1 MPVNSIIQR
10 TLEKWGESL
19 VKRVAL
25 GGGCTGTG
33 RKTNQS
39 GILKYLENFNMFIRK
54 FVSVVLDL
62 YVCNFRCLKVYYI
75 LLRKRI
81 SLFHCILLDTYDEYF
96 KTPEICGTPP

>member
-1 MPVNSIIQR
+1 VVGVR
-10 TLEKWGESL
+10 
-19 VKRVAL
+19 
-25 GGGCTGTG
+25 TG
-33 RKTNQS
+33 RKTNQREIS
-39 GILKYLENFNMFIRK
+39 KYLENFNMFIRK